1 MIRLIYGPKGTGKT
15 QQIVN
20 DANNATKNAKGNIVF
35 VTDKKFDTVRLDFN
49 VKVIYTEDYQLNC
62 ASCFSGF
69 LKGLIAGNSDIEYL
83 FIDGLVRIVGNDD
96 KALEKVFETI
106 KTLEKEY
113 NLTAEISVSRTKET
127 LPEVMKELA

>member
-15 QQIVN
+15 QQIVS
-20 DANNATKNAKGNIVF
+20 DANNAVANAKGNIVF
-35 VTDKKFDTVRLDFN
+35 ITDRKFDTVRLDFN
-49 VKVIYTEDYQLNC
+49 VKVIYTEDFKVNC
-62 ASCFSGF
+62 AACFSGF
-69 LKGLIAGNSDIEYL
+69 LKGLLAGNSDIEYL

-96 KALEKVFETI
+96 EALEKVFAAI

-113 NLTAEISVSRTKET
+113 GFTAEISISRTAET

>member
-20 DANNATKNAKGNIVF
+20 DANNAVANAKGNIVF

-49 VKVIYTEDYQLNC
+49 VKVIYTENFDIHC
-62 ASCFSGF
+62 AACFSGF
-69 LKGLIAGNSDIEYL
+69 LKGLLAGNSDIEYL
-83 FIDGLVRIVGNDD
+83 FLDGLVRVVGDD
-96 KALEKVFETI
+96 NKALEQVFDTI

-113 NLTAEISVSRTKET
+113 GFTCEISVSKTKET